1 MKGISRILVIVQLII
16 FMSID
21 VRGQTSCYLFG
32 DDIWTRPVYV
42 DDYRY
47 DVDSLDQGVLRVN
60 YLLTVKVDTL
70 KDLEVEQNMV
80 LEIGKSIGRYCSSV
94 YMSMD
99 SILLLGKNPFNSSI
113 AEEMHYS
120 PAIYSMFYQNYPK
133 KGKLTCTNRVCNT
146 DFMYEEN
153 LPSIKWEITDS
164 VEVVFGYHAQM
175 AKCNFRGRNYIAWF
189 THEIPT
195 TIGPWKFSGLPGLIL
210 KVEDDKRHYV
220 FEATEIYN
228 VQGSIEM
235 PEYLYLK
242 TTREKCAEAVR
253 LGIAEWIKATRL
265 YLKGMEVRP
274 SDGIPLKEIMMYDF
288 MEIN

>member
-1 MKGISRILVIVQLII
+1 MAIVQSGL

-21 VRGQTSCYLFG
+21 VRGQTSCYIFG
-32 DDIWTRPVYV
+32 DDIWRRPVYV
-42 DDYRY
+42 DDYKY

-60 YLLTVKVDTL
+60 YLLTVTVDTL
-70 KDLEVEQNMV
+70 KDLEVEQSMV

-99 SILLLGKNPFNSSI
+99 SILLRGKNPINSSI
-113 AEEMHYS
+113 SEKMQYS
-120 PAIYSMFYQNYPK
+120 PAIYCMFYQNYPK

-164 VEVVFGYHAQM
+164 VEVVLGYHAQM

-228 VQGSIEM
+228 VQGPIEM